1 MFADVFEWKPRAEMR
16 RSSSASVSPTGWR
29 RKKKRGSHTRLH
41 SSSASTVTLFFFL
54 FSVGIFH
61 SIHLFFFLPL
71 RSEEVHIILVWSGRN
86 QSWHAPLGNVVKG
99 MWKQLPLL
107 DDWLNEAGSEA
118 AALGGKEWNKYTI
131 AKRKWKRFLVI
142 FQGRPTSDKRLAGT
156 LPNLLKKLVF

>member
-1 MFADVFEWKPRAEMR
+1 MKATSWNAPLFQCISQSNRVAKK
-16 RSSSASVSPTGWR
+16 
-29 RKKKRGSHTRLH
+29 KKKRITH
-41 SSSASTVTLFFFL
+41 ASPFIFREHRYALFFFL
-54 FSVGIFH
+54 FCVGIFH

>member
-1 MFADVFEWKPRAEMR
+1 MFLNESHELKCAALPVHQSVQQGGEEKKKEDHTRVSIHLPRAPL
-16 RSSSASVSPTGWR
+16 RS
-29 RKKKRGSHTRLH
+29 
-41 SSSASTVTLFFFL
+41 FFFL
-54 FSVGIFH
+54 FCVGIFH